1 MSILNATGISKTFFT
16 QTGQKLSVFDNMSL
30 EINGPGTTIIVGQS
44 GSGKSTLIHCLGGG
58 LTPTT
63 GQVYLSDQSIYE
75 VSDSQKCALIRSHI
89 GFVFQAFHLIPS
101 LTVGDNLAL
110 ALTYEDTRTRLG
122 IVTKKDS
129 ATRIFNVLHHLGVAD
144 KINEYPTQLSGG
156 QKQRVAIARAIIHN
170 PKLIICDEPTGN
182 LDDDNAMIVRNC
194 LNKIATTNAV
204 LIVTHDSRLIG
215 NSKINYDLSK
225 NL

>member
-1 MSILNATGISKTFFT
+1 MSILNATNISKTFIT
-16 QTGQKLSVFDNMSL
+16 QTGQKLSVLDNMSL

-44 GSGKSTLIHCLGGG
+44 GSGKSTLIHCLGGF

-63 GQVYLSDQSIYE
+63 GQVYLSGHSIYE
-75 VSDSQKCALIRSHI
+75 VSDSQKSALIRSHI
-89 GFVFQAFHLIPS
+89 GFVFQSFHLIPS

-110 ALTYEDTRTRLG
+110 PLAFEDTRTRLG
-122 IVTKKDS
+122 IVTKEDS
-129 ATRIFNVLHHLGVAD
+129 AARIHQVLHQLGVTD
-144 KINEYPTQLSGG
+144 KVNEYPTQLSGG

-182 LDDDNAMIVRNC
+182 LDDDNAMIVREC
-194 LNKIATTNAV
+194 LEKIATTNAV

-215 NSKINYDLSK
+215 DSKINYDLSK